1 MRLRSTFLSVAI
13 GASAAVTTAVVAL
26 APATASAASAA
37 CRTLPVSVSLSSS
50 DPTVLRDDPAAV
62 VRVAGGA
69 KVDDLRVA
77 VTRNGRTYASGTL
90 TGRLASTRTAVTL
103 SLPAGR
109 TIRAGR
115 YRIVASGKRS
125 GCARRTAVAHPW
137 SFGTPSLPVRAA
149 PVSTLVSDNSGSVRL
164 MLRAV
169 DRQSVSGVTASLVDS
184 SGATVAQT
192 TYPAAF
198 TGQVSIELPLAQA
211 LPAGSYTLKVSGTSG
226 GTQSTTVQ
234 KLAFAAGS
242 SAAADSAAT
251 PTTGEVDQ
259 HVVVDWSNGQPTGRD
274 VAGFVAPGIGYG
286 EITCNPNAQYLRF
299 YPNDLGREVSM
310 MNWTYRDWGE
320 NQEKA
325 IREALH
331 TAFTGNDF
339 REGLNKFSPAEKTST
354 GEFDGIISDRGG
366 FTVAAP
372 TDLAA
377 PTTLKLTWKWDF
389 SQAGNESCHVE
400 AELVTPNLASDAV
413 PLARSASIAWRG
425 ADAAAGHDSAA
436 VAVPG
441 LGTLTLNCA
450 ANVNGSRTLTV
461 DSVQGATIT
470 TREASTDTSAPQ
482 SIGPVTANLPNNGQV
497 AITFPSGATILVS
510 SRWKVND
517 PDPTQNS
524 CFVAAQ
530 AVIPS

>member
-1 MRLRSTFLSVAI
+1 MHLRSVFLSVTLT
-13 GASAAVTTAVVAL
+13 AATAVVAL
-26 APATASAASAA
+26 APASASAASAA
-37 CRTLPVSVSLSSS
+37 CRTLPATVSLSSS

-62 VRVAGGA
+62 VRVTGGA
-69 KVDDLRVA
+69 KVDDLRVT

-103 SLPAGR
+103 RLPAGR
-109 TIRAGR
+109 TIRAGK
-115 YRIVASGKRS
+115 YRVVATGKRS
-125 GCARRTAVAHPW
+125 GCSRRTAVARTW

-149 PVSTLVSDNSGSVRL
+149 PVSTLVSDNSGGVRL
-164 MLRAV
+164 LLRAV
-169 DRQSVSGVTASLVDS
+169 DRQTVSGVTVSLVDAA
-184 SGATVAQT
+184 GATVAQT

-211 LPAGSYTLKVSGTSG
+211 LPAGSYTLRVSGTSA
-226 GTQSTTVQ
+226 GTKSTTEQ

-242 SAAADSAAT
+242 SAAADTAAA
-251 PTTGEVDQ
+251 PTSGEVDQ
-259 HVVVDWSNGQPTGRD
+259 RAVVDWSGGSSSGRD

-286 EITCNPNAQYLRF
+286 EITCNPNAQWIRF

-366 FTVAAP
+366 LTVAAP

-400 AELVTPNLASDAV
+400 AELVTQNLASDAV
-413 PLARSASIAWRG
+413 PLARSTSIAWRG
-425 ADAAAGHDSAA
+425 ADAAPGHDTAS

-441 LGTLTLNCA
+441 LGTLTLTCA

-461 DSVQGATIT
+461 DSAQGATIT
-470 TREASTDTSAPQ
+470 TREGSVDTASPQ
-482 SIGPVTANLPNNGQV
+482 AIGPVTANLPNNGQV
-497 AITFPSGATILVS
+497 AITFPSGATLLAS

-517 PDPTQNS
+517 PDPAQNS

-530 AVIPS
+530 AIVPS